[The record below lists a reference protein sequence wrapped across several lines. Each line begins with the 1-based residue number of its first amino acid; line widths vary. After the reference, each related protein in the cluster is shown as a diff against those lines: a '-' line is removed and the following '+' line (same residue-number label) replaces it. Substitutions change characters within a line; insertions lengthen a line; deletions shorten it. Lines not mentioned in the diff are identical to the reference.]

1 MAMKIFPHITCDC
14 ITITSPQTSITNS
27 LTVRA
32 ECTNLEQ
39 IDPASCQKTPK
50 IQITFSDAIFHP
62 ATRRWDVAGTSQ
74 MKHPTRSR
82 WNVAKT
88 SQWYVSMMSYW
99 NVVTSQEEVTTS
111 SHQYVSTASQT
122 SLKWNTPLPLSG
134 TSPRRL
140 SGTYPRR
147 LISTLLCLL

>member
-62 ATRRWDVAGTSQ
+62 ATGRRG
-74 MKHPTRSR
+74 
-82 WNVAKT
+82 NV
-88 SQWYVSMMSYW
+88 
-99 NVVTSQEEVTTS
+99 E
-111 SHQYVSTASQT
+111 ASQVR
-122 SLKWNTPLPLSG
+122 LK
-134 TSPRRL
+134 
-140 SGTYPRR
+140 
-147 LISTLLCLL
+147 